1 MTRYPYMEWAY
12 AYGYSK
18 KYASA
23 GWASYERHFAR
34 WAEAA
39 GYDLDF
45 ATLHD
50 LHRSETA

>member
-23 GWASYERHFAR
+23 GWASYERRFAR
-34 WAEAA
+34 WAE
-39 GYDLDF
+39 
-45 ATLHD
+45 
-50 LHRSETA
+50 STAMIWISPHCTTSMPTQTA